1 MKARRTLFAV
11 SLAVM
16 AVLLITSAGMAKS
29 NGTMEPLDINH
40 ASAEELC
47 VLKEI
52 GKLKASAIVVYR
64 KTQGPFASI
73 KDIKNVIGIDNKTFE
88 NIKEHIT
95 VTKSG

>member
-47 VLKEI
+47 VLKGI

-64 KTQGPFASI
+64 KTQVPFCMERARQKTSLCGAS
-73 KDIKNVIGIDNKTFE
+73 NYY
-88 NIKEHIT
+88 
-95 VTKSG
+95 